1 MLFVETKSA
10 DLNVD
15 NATRLLVLDKLQER
29 GFVPLIRSTRLNCYE
44 LVLSGLGSDR
54 VRQMEQAIA
63 HWMET
68 EGDGSYVQG
77 DLFCYQEYALF
88 LIFGDAAD
96 ELAGVRAGIVHAAET
111 PEPLRKLDAFC
122 RSIQEALET
131 ARAESGIGRENGAL
145 NGIEWRLRE
154 PCVPAGLARFAV
166 GQENEP
172 SEPAAREKA
181 ALDRSRAVELLEDA
195 EARRFLRRVREAHAD
210 GRITELLLKEVGE
223 GVSESLISQ
232 LLETGL
238 LKREMLVS
246 CRKMGRALFRL
257 PSPDALEVITASGA
271 VCSECGQTIANEKVE
286 ELLAPTER
294 AATLLEDAFWL
305 ASRLHSV
312 LLKLGIPE
320 SQIAIKPS
328 VGHGEAHMMV
338 HMCDEPFLFVLRDGD
353 WTAAHARRT
362 LSMEMETEAAHVIV
376 VATGRIQ
383 DEGRVRLREHTR
395 RQARGGSDIE
405 VILVEGVDA
414 AVTELHYAFERVS
427 QKALADELFVLDSS
441 LGMSAGHLLATRF
454 QLMQRAG
461 ALRDLA
467 TAAGASAG
475 SMSREA

>member
-1 MLFVETKSA
+1 MLFVETKTA

-15 NATRLLVLDKLQER
+15 NATRLLLLDKLQER
-29 GFVPLIRSTRLNCYE
+29 GFAPLIRSTRLSCYE
-44 LVLSGLGSDR
+44 MALSGVGPDR
-54 VRQMEQAIA
+54 VKQMEHSIA
-63 HWMET
+63 NWIET
-68 EGDGSYVQG
+68 EGDASYVQG
-77 DLFCYQEYALF
+77 DLFCYEEHALF
-88 LIFGDAAD
+88 LIFGDAED
-96 ELAGVRAGIVHAAET
+96 ELGGVRAGIVHAAET
-111 PEPLRKLDAFC
+111 TEPLRKLEAFC
-122 RSIQEALET
+122 RSIEEALEL
-131 ARAESGIGRENGAL
+131 ARLESGIGRESGSL
-145 NGIEWRLRE
+145 NMVEWRLRE
-154 PCVPAGLARFAV
+154 PCVPAGLARFAA
-166 GQENEP
+166 GHDNEHL
-172 SEPAAREKA
+172 EPAARERA
-181 ALDRSRAVELLEDA
+181 AVERLRAVELLEDA

-210 GRITELLLKEVGE
+210 GRIAELLLKDVGAA
-223 GVSESLISQ
+223 VSESLITQ
-232 LLETGL
+232 LLDTGL

-246 CRKMGRALFRL
+246 CRKVGRALFRL
-257 PSPDALEVITASGA
+257 PSTDALEVITASGA

-294 AATLLEDAFWL
+294 AAALLEDAFWL

-320 SQIAIKPS
+320 SQIAIKPA

-353 WTAAHARRT
+353 WTAGHARRT
-362 LSMEMETEAAHVIV
+362 LSMEMETEASHVIV

-383 DEGRVRLREHTR
+383 DEGRMRLREHTR

-441 LGMSAGHLLATRF
+441 LGMSVGHLLATRF

-475 SMSREA
+475 I